1 MISNRLKILADYVK
15 KEDIVGDVGT
25 DHGFIPIYLIEEN
38 KADKIIASDLNQG
51 PLDNAKQELLSKN
64 LLDRVDL
71 RLGGGLEPYK
81 AGEIDTVIIAGM
93 GGKLIKTILVEGEQ
107 HIKYLKKLIL
117 QPMQGV
123 YELRKWILDNGYKIV
138 DEDLIYEN
146 NIFYEII
153 VAIKGESQKYND
165 NDLEFGYYM
174 LKKHVE
180 VSKAFLDM
188 KIEKN
193 ENIVNDIV
201 NHGSSMSQMS
211 IEKFK
216 SKIKRY
222 YEVRKCL

>member
-15 KEDIVGDVGT
+15 KEDIIGDVGT
-25 DHGFIPIYLIEEN
+25 DHGFIPIYLIEKN
-38 KADKIIASDLNQG
+38 IADKIIASDLNQG

-81 AGEIDTVIIAGM
+81 PGEIDTVIIAGM

-107 HIKYLKKLIL
+107 HIKYLNKLIL

-138 DEDLIYEN
+138 DEDLIYEH
-146 NIFYEII
+146 NIFYEVI

-174 LKKHVE
+174 LKKNLE

-188 KIEKN
+188 KIDKN
-193 ENIVNDIV
+193 ETIVNDIV
-201 NHGSSMSQMS
+201 NHGSSMSQS
-211 IEKFK
+211 GIEQFK
-216 SKIKRY
+216 LKIKRY